1 MKSANLLVLFL
12 TASASAFAASGAVK
26 IDLGTGTAKNKEE
39 MVFSKDKLT
48 VKAGAKVAITFKN
61 NSSSKGM
68 THNFVLVKPG
78 KAQGVIDASV
88 AAGPEKGWVADSA
101 DIIAKGK
108 LIDAGE
114 SQTIEFTAPS
124 EPGDYPYVCTFP
136 GHATM
141 KGVLKITK

>member
-1 MKSANLLVLFL
+1 MKYVSLLALAL
-12 TASASAFAASGAVK
+12 TASTFAAPAPMK

-48 VKAGAKVAITFKN
+48 VKAGAKVTLTFKN
-61 NSSSKGM
+61 NSMAKGM
-68 THNFVLVKPG
+68 THNFVLTKPG

-88 AAGPEKGWVADSA
+88 AAGPDKGWIADSA

-114 SQTIEFTAPS
+114 SQTIEFTAPT

-141 KGVLKITK
+141 KGIMKVTK